1 MGGPIDNAATFLV
14 ETLFSIY
21 ILIVMLRLLLQWARA
36 DFYNPLSQFI
46 VKATQPVL
54 APMHRTLPSVAGVDL
69 ACVVLLVVLQFA
81 ELWLITGLLGH
92 RARAARPARA
102 LRRGNSSSS
111 PIYVFLF
118 SILIQV
124 IMSWINPGSYNP
136 LLSVLHSLNEPLL
149 GPARRIVP
157 PIGGLDLS
165 PIVVMV
171 ALQLVAILRR
181 GTAAADRGDVGLK
194 RRGKLAC
201 GGHHAGGRPSGPS
214 RAQVPVRRAG
224 STMQDGG

>member
-21 ILIVMLRLLLQWARA
+21 ILIVMLRLLLQWVRA

-69 ACVVLLVVLQFA
+69 GCVVLLLVLQFA
-81 ELWLITGLLGH
+81 ELWVITGILGH
-92 RARAARPARA
+92 RAPAAA
-102 LRRGNSSSS
+102 LLVLSVAE
-111 PIYVFLF
+111 ILQLAVHVFLF

-136 LLSVLHSLNEPLL
+136 LLGVLHSLNEPLL

-171 ALQLVAILRR
+171 ALQLVAILVVGPLRQIA
-181 GTAAADRGDVGLK
+181 GTLG
-194 RRGKLAC
+194 
-201 GGHHAGGRPSGPS
+201 
-214 RAQVPVRRAG
+214 
-224 STMQDGG
+224 

>member
-1 MGGPIDNAATFLV
+1 MGGHVGNAATFLV
-14 ETLFSIY
+14 ETLLGIY
-21 ILIVMLRLLLQWARA
+21 ILIVMLRLLLQWVRA

-46 VKATQPVL
+46 VRATRPVL
-54 APMHRTLPSVAGVDL
+54 APMHRTLPAVGGIDL
-69 ACVVLLVVLQFA
+69 GCVVLLVVLQFA
-81 ELWLITGLLGH
+81 ELWIVTGLLGH
-92 RARAARPARA
+92 RVAAAA
-102 LRRGNSSSS
+102 LVVLSIAELLQLA
-111 PIYVFLF
+111 IYVFLF

-171 ALQLVAILRR
+171 ALQLVAILVVGPLRQIA
-181 GTAAADRGDVGLK
+181 GTLG
-194 RRGKLAC
+194 
-201 GGHHAGGRPSGPS
+201 
-214 RAQVPVRRAG
+214 
-224 STMQDGG
+224 

>member
-1 MGGPIDNAATFLV
+1 MGGPFGNAATFLV
-14 ETLFSIY
+14 ETALGIY

-54 APMHRTLPSVAGVDL
+54 APMRGALPSVAGVDL
-69 ACVVLLVVLQFA
+69 ACVVLLVALQFA
-81 ELWLITGLLGH
+81 ELWVVTGILGH
-92 RARAARPARA
+92 RVAPAALLVLSVAEIIQLA
-102 LRRGNSSSS
+102 
-111 PIYVFLF
+111 IYVFLF

-124 IMSWINPGSYNP
+124 VMSWINPSSYNP
-136 LLSVLHSLNEPLL
+136 VLSVLYSLNAPLL

-171 ALQLVAILRR
+171 ALQLASILLVGPLRQLA
-181 GTAAADRGDVGLK
+181 GTLG
-194 RRGKLAC
+194 
-201 GGHHAGGRPSGPS
+201 
-214 RAQVPVRRAG
+214 
-224 STMQDGG
+224 

>member
-1 MGGPIDNAATFLV
+1 MGGPFGNAATFLV
-14 ETLFSIY
+14 ETALGIY

-54 APMHRTLPSVAGVDL
+54 APMRGALPSVAGVDL
-69 ACVVLLVVLQFA
+69 ACVVLLVALQFA
-81 ELWLITGLLGH
+81 ELWVVTGIVGH
-92 RARAARPARA
+92 RVAPAALLVLSVAEIIQLA
-102 LRRGNSSSS
+102 
-111 PIYVFLF
+111 IYVFLF

-124 IMSWINPGSYNP
+124 VMSWINPSSYNP
-136 LLSVLHSLNEPLL
+136 VLSVLYSLNAPLL

-171 ALQLVAILRR
+171 ALQLASILLVGPLRQLA
-181 GTAAADRGDVGLK
+181 GTLG
-194 RRGKLAC
+194 
-201 GGHHAGGRPSGPS
+201 
-214 RAQVPVRRAG
+214 
-224 STMQDGG
+224 

>member
-1 MGGPIDNAATFLV
+1 MGGHVGNAATFLI
-14 ETLFSIY
+14 ETLFGIY
-21 ILIVMLRLLLQWARA
+21 ILIVMLRLLLQWAGA

-54 APMHRTLPSVAGVDL
+54 APMRTALPSVGGIDL
-69 ACVVLLVVLQFA
+69 ACVVLLVVLQLA
-81 ELWLITGLLGH
+81 ELLLVTGLLGH
-92 RARAARPARA
+92 RVAVIA
-102 LRRGNSSSS
+102 LLVLSVAEIVQLA
-111 PIYVFLF
+111 IYVFLF

-136 LLSVLHSLNEPLL
+136 LLGVLHSLNEPLL

-171 ALQLVAILRR
+171 ALQLAAILVVGPLRQLA
-181 GTAAADRGDVGLK
+181 GTLG
-194 RRGKLAC
+194 
-201 GGHHAGGRPSGPS
+201 
-214 RAQVPVRRAG
+214 
-224 STMQDGG
+224 

>member
-1 MGGPIDNAATFLV
+1 MGSHVGNAATFLV
-14 ETLFSIY
+14 ETLFGLY

-54 APMHRTLPSVAGVDL
+54 APMRRTLPSVGGIDL
-69 ACVVLLVVLQFA
+69 ACVVLLVALQFV
-81 ELWLITGLLGH
+81 ELWMVTGLLGQ
-92 RARAARPARA
+92 RAPAMA
-102 LRRGNSSSS
+102 LLVYSFAELVQLA
-111 PIYVFLF
+111 IYIFLF

-136 LLSVLHSLNEPLL
+136 VLSVLYSLNEPLL
-149 GPARRIVP
+149 APARRVVP

-171 ALQLVAILRR
+171 ALQLVAILLVGPLRQLA
-181 GTAAADRGDVGLK
+181 GTLG
-194 RRGKLAC
+194 
-201 GGHHAGGRPSGPS
+201 
-214 RAQVPVRRAG
+214 
-224 STMQDGG
+224 

>member
-1 MGGPIDNAATFLV
+1 MGGHVGNAATFLI
-14 ETLFSIY
+14 ETLFGIY

-54 APMHRTLPSVAGVDL
+54 APMRTTLPSVGGIDL
-69 ACVVLLVVLQFA
+69 ACVVLLVVLQLA
-81 ELWLITGLLGH
+81 ELWLVTGLLGH
-92 RARAARPARA
+92 RVAVIA
-102 LRRGNSSSS
+102 LLVLSVAEIVQLA
-111 PIYVFLF
+111 IYVFLF

-136 LLSVLHSLNEPLL
+136 LLGVLHSLNEPLL

-171 ALQLVAILRR
+171 ALQLIAILVVGPLRQIA
-181 GTAAADRGDVGLK
+181 GTLG
-194 RRGKLAC
+194 
-201 GGHHAGGRPSGPS
+201 
-214 RAQVPVRRAG
+214 
-224 STMQDGG
+224 

>member
-1 MGGPIDNAATFLV
+1 MGGHIGNAGTFLV
-14 ETLFSIY
+14 ETLFGIY

-54 APMHRTLPSVAGVDL
+54 APMRGTLPTVGGIDL
-69 ACVVLLVVLQFA
+69 ACVFLLVVLQFA
-81 ELWLITGLLGH
+81 ELWIITGILGNRVAAIALVVLSIAELLQL
-92 RARAARPARA
+92 AT
-102 LRRGNSSSS
+102 
-111 PIYVFLF
+111 YVFLF

-136 LLSVLHSLNEPLL
+136 MLGVLYSLNEPLL

-157 PIGGLDLS
+157 SLGGLDLS

-171 ALQLVAILRR
+171 ALQLVAILLVGPLRQLA
-181 GTAAADRGDVGLK
+181 GTLG
-194 RRGKLAC
+194 
-201 GGHHAGGRPSGPS
+201 
-214 RAQVPVRRAG
+214 
-224 STMQDGG
+224 

>member
-1 MGGPIDNAATFLV
+1 MGGHIGHAATFLI
-14 ETLFSIY
+14 ETLFGLY

-54 APMHRTLPSVAGVDL
+54 APMRGTLPAVAGVDL
-69 ACVVLLVVLQFA
+69 ACVMLLVVLQLG
-81 ELWLITGLLGH
+81 ELWLITGILGQRATVGALLVLSV
-92 RARAARPARA
+92 AELLQLA
-102 LRRGNSSSS
+102 
-111 PIYVFLF
+111 IYVFLF

-136 LLSVLHSLNEPLL
+136 VLSVLYSLNEPLL
-149 GPARRIVP
+149 APARRLVP

-171 ALQLVAILRR
+171 ALQLAAILLVGPLRQLA
-181 GTAAADRGDVGLK
+181 GTLG
-194 RRGKLAC
+194 
-201 GGHHAGGRPSGPS
+201 
-214 RAQVPVRRAG
+214 
-224 STMQDGG
+224 